1 MRHPRRCNAAYVAKG
16 LPELRENQFDGEG
29 RHVKGDWSEPDYEKY
44 PKLAQAVATE
54 VLLEAGDVL
63 YLPSY
68 WFHYIIST
76 GTSAQCN
83 TRSGAAI
90 RGRDIIRECGF
101 Y

>member
-1 MRHPRRCNAAYVAKG
+1 MVLKAGANLNKVHA
-16 LPELRENQFDGEG
+16 DGFKPLHRAIWGNDRTHTET
-29 RHVKGDWSEPDYEKY
+29 VK
-44 PKLAQAVATE
+44 